1 MEHPTP
7 ADFPQHARVAIFI
20 EDRNML
26 HAFLHKSGY
35 ELCAWNES
43 ENAYV
48 LTTKDHETILDEFFE
63 IDRAALVQEQRVLR
77 GVMMDLLAREAA
89 DDMFEQLNLQVQEE
103 NDATPEAVEDMFKQ
117 LDLLIEKEEDDDG
130 EEALNNE

>member
-7 ADFPQHARVAIFI
+7 ADFPQHARVATFI
-20 EDRNML
+20 EDRDML
-26 HAFLHKSGY
+26 HAFLHNSGY
-35 ELCAWNES
+35 ELCTWNES

-48 LTTKDHETILDEFFE
+48 LTTKNHETILDEFFE

-89 DDMFEQLNLQVQEE
+89 DDMFEQMDLLVQEE
-103 NDATPEAVEDMFKQ
+103 NDVTHEVPKEARGD
-117 LDLLIEKEEDDDG
+117 
-130 EEALNNE
+130 

>member
-7 ADFPQHARVAIFI
+7 ADFPQHARVATFI
-20 EDRNML
+20 EDRDML

-77 GVMMDLLAREAA
+77 GVMMDLLARKAA
-89 DDMFEQLNLQVQEE
+89 DDMLE
-103 NDATPEAVEDMFKQ
+103 Q
-117 LDLLIEKEEDDDG
+117 LDLLIQEENDVNRDSDRD
-130 EEALNNE
+130 